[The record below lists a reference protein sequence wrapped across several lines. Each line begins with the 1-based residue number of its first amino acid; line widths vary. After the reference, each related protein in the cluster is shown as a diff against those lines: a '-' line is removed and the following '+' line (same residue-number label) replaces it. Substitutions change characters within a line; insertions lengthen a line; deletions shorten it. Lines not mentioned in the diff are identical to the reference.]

1 MNRENI
7 DDLLKIQQFHETDK
21 KASMTHDYKTLL
33 SLWTDDGVLIS
44 PDGPAIQGKQ
54 AISKQMEKY
63 REAEKNYKVIEYEH
77 NFEEIKII
85 NDWAFECGS
94 YHGTSEAVDTGER
107 TTETGKLMRIL
118 KRQPDGNWKCAR
130 AIWNVD
136 SSAKKE
142 TE

>member
-44 PDGPAIQGKQ
+44 PDGPAIQGKK
-54 AISKQMEKY
+54 AIVKQMEKY
-63 REAEKNYKVIEYEH
+63 REAGKNYKVTEYEH
-77 NFEEIKII
+77 KFEEIKII
-85 NDWAFECGS
+85 DDWAFEWGN
-94 YHGTSEAVDTGER
+94 YRGTTEVIDTGER

-118 KRQPDGNWKCAR
+118 KRQPDGHWKCAR

-136 SSAKKE
+136 STDKKE
-142 TE
+142 TK